1 VVAALSDVSSDGR
14 SSSNVEVLVFGR
26 SASMTIAVTS
36 PKPACELSNYPGRML
51 GTRQARTHHEEL
63 QHVLD
68 RDGKLEG
75 DDDEV
80 TTQSTTVPDPLRE
93 MTAWHDV
100 PALAIT

>member
-1 VVAALSDVSSDGR
+1 MTAEWTRNCRCGRGGGPKRRVVRWWLQF
-14 SSSNVEVLVFGR
+14 VERRGVGVR
-26 SASMTIAVTS
+26 QV
-36 PKPACELSNYPGRML
+36 RML
-51 GTRQARTHHEEL
+51 GAREARTHHEEL

>member
-1 VVAALSDVSSDGR
+1 
-14 SSSNVEVLVFGR
+14 
-26 SASMTIAVTS
+26 
-36 PKPACELSNYPGRML
+36 ML
-51 GTRQARTHHEEL
+51 GAREARTHHEEL

-100 PALAIT
+100 PAPAIT